1 MLHFTDQALSTI
13 QDAIKARPAAP
24 KGLRVGVMGS
34 ACSGLQYVIRLE
46 DSPASDDQIIAC
58 QGLSLF
64 VDIDSVSQLEGVRV
78 DFVEEDGRRGFTFD
92 NPNVAQGCSGCD
104 KAK

>member
-1 MLHFTDQALSTI
+1 MLHFSDQALNTI
-13 QDAIKARPAAP
+13 QSAIQARISAP
-24 KGLRVGVMGS
+24 GGLRVGVMGS

-46 DSPASDDQIIAC
+46 EAPSSDDQIIEC

-64 VDIDSVSQLEGVRV
+64 VDFDSVSRLEGVQV
-78 DFVEEDGRRGFTFD
+78 DFIEDGDRRGFTFD

-104 KAK
+104 KSK